1 MEIKFITNRNKTK
14 TQMIQIDDAR
24 ICFRNFKGE
33 GSMYNNE
40 GNRNFS
46 VIIPNEEIAEALQN
60 DKNEYGVGWNVK
72 IKAPQEEGEM
82 PFMHMKVNVKY
93 TDKSAPKA
101 FLISGKN
108 RIELT
113 KETIG
118 MLDDIEIKSV
128 DLDIRPY
135 DDEGRF
141 GPFRSA
147 YLQSIFVVQNIDRLS
162 ARFAEEECPDED

>member
-1 MEIKFITNRNKTK
+1 MNIKFIANKNKTK
-14 TQMIQIDDAR
+14 TQLLQIDDAR
-24 ICFRNFKGE
+24 ICFKNFSGE
-33 GSMYNNE
+33 GSMYNAE

-46 VIIPNEEIAEALQN
+46 VIIPNEEIAEALKN

-72 IKAPQEEGEM
+72 IKAPNEEGEM
-82 PFMHMKVNVKY
+82 PFMHLKVNVKY
-93 TDKSAPKA
+93 TEKSAPKVY
-101 FLISGKN
+101 LISGKN

-118 MLDDIEIKSV
+118 MLDDMDIKSV

-147 YLQSIFVVQNIDRLS
+147 YLQAIFVVQNIDRFA
-162 ARFAEEECPDED
+162 ARFAEEEYPDED